1 MSRQLRLPDGRIRA
15 KRIASER
22 GLLVESRTIG
32 TDMAYNLEADNLS
45 RSGFLLN
52 SAGYFKVPFQI
63 NTILELRVDTRGKF
77 FREPISCLAK
87 IVRIEDTTVDG
98 DDAVVQRRY
107 GVSIVQ
113 MEPPY
118 TEAWDRTLAQLERE
132 LPETNITTMAA

>member
-15 KRIASER
+15 KRVSSER
-22 GLLVESRTIG
+22 GLVVESRTIG

-87 IVRIEDTTVDG
+87 IVRIEDTPADDG
-98 DDAVVQRRY
+98 VAHRRY

-113 MEPPY
+113 MEAPH

-132 LPETNITTMAA
+132 LPETSPSTLAA